1 MKKFFSMLVVFSV
14 LSVYTNIYS
23 QQWIYQVS
31 NTTQELNGVFM
42 LDEQTGWVC
51 GDAGTLLKT
60 INGGQNWVQI
70 PATGNDLNS
79 IAFKDVNTGVAV
91 GDNGTIIRTINGGLN
106 WVPISSGTSLQ
117 FRKVSWGNGDLV
129 FAAGDDGLVSVSTD
143 AGATWTLKNAGTILR
158 FRGAAAAGLNK
169 LWAVGEDG
177 LIKYSPDGG
186 TSWITQTS
194 VADNDLH
201 DIQFIDENIGFAG
214 GSSSNFIY
222 TNDGG
227 QTWTSRNI
235 GIFFG
240 LNGIYFKDANLGWGV
255 TVAGTIFFTTN
266 GGTSWTSQPCG
277 SSSTLK
283 EVYFVHAGKGWTVG
297 TEGTIVMYDNPT
309 VPVEL
314 SSFTSS
320 VINNSVNLNWSTAS
334 EINNQG
340 FEVERNKTGN
350 WERIGFAQGKGS
362 TVELSSYSFEDKNLL
377 PGKYSYRLKQ
387 LDFDGS
393 FEYYELSSEV
403 IIETAKS
410 FSVSQ
415 NYPNPF
421 NPVTKISFN
430 IPEAGKVKLNV
441 YNVLGNQVATLV
453 NNEMNAGSHSVTFNA
468 IDLSSG
474 VYYYRIE
481 AEGKFIE
488 TKQMILLK

>member
-1 MKKFFSMLVVFSV
+1 
-14 LSVYTNIYS
+14 
-23 QQWIYQVS
+23 
-31 NTTQELNGVFM
+31 
-42 LDEQTGWVC
+42 
-51 GDAGTLLKT
+51 
-60 INGGQNWVQI
+60 
-70 PATGNDLNS
+70 
-79 IAFKDVNTGVAV
+79 
-91 GDNGTIIRTINGGLN
+91 
-106 WVPISSGTSLQ
+106 
-117 FRKVSWGNGDLV
+117 
-129 FAAGDDGLVSVSTD
+129 
-143 AGATWTLKNAGTILR
+143 
-158 FRGAAAAGLNK
+158 

-186 TSWITQTS
+186 TTWNTQTS
-194 VADNDLH
+194 IADNDLH
-201 DIQFIDENIGFAG
+201 DIQFINENIGFAG

-222 TNDGG
+222 TSDGG
-227 QTWTSRNI
+227 QNWISRNI

-266 GGTSWTSQPCG
+266 GGASWTSQPCG

-283 EVYFVHAGKGWTVG
+283 EVYFVHAGRGWTVG

-314 SSFTSS
+314 SSFTSTI
-320 VINNSVNLNWSTAS
+320 INNSVNLNWSTAS

-350 WERIGFAQGKGS
+350 WERIGFVQGKGS
-362 TVELSSYSFEDKNLL
+362 TVAFSSYSFEDKNLL

-387 LDFDGS
+387 IDFDGS
-393 FEYYELSSEV
+393 FEYHQLSSEV
-403 IIETAKS
+403 IIEAAKS

-441 YNVLGNQVATLV
+441 YNVLGNEVATLV

-468 IDLSSG
+468 ADLSSG

-481 AEGKFIE
+481 AEGKFVE